1 MTQKPDY
8 EALKQ
13 RVDELEKESFD
24 RKRAEEKIRENEER
38 YLRLFENSRD
48 AIVITTREGEI
59 VDINEAA
66 LGLFGYTG
74 EEIMGVS
81 FREFY
86 VRPEDGHRFQQAL
99 EQKGSVLDYEVDLLK
114 KDGTKIN
121 CLLSVTVRLA
131 GDGAVLEYQ
140 GIIRDIS
147 HRKKAE
153 DAILQSK
160 EHYQTLV
167 EESFDGVFVQK
178 GAKIVFANR
187 RLHEMLG
194 YDEGDLLGLDHWL
207 VYHPD
212 YQELTR
218 GRAQARMKGEAV
230 PPQYPVKLSRKD
242 GSWFYGDIN
251 ARVIG
256 FDGEPGIQV
265 WIKDI
270 TERRQAEKALKDSE
284 QRYRSVFENT
294 GTATVIIEED
304 EIISMMNTEFE
315 KLSGYSQDEVVGK
328 KRWTDFVFLED
339 LEKMEKYHAIR
350 RENGGK
356 APAEYEFRFV
366 DTQGNVKDII
376 NTVGMIPGTKK
387 SVASLMD
394 VTYRKQAEEAVRQSE
409 QRYRFL
415 VENVLLGLFI
425 CEMPSGRFLFL
436 NQRIRE
442 IFGYGT
448 DEGLDMSV
456 WEAIHPDEH
465 NLLKKRID
473 GKIKGELPSS
483 DSVIYTAIK
492 KDGSHF
498 RAEVNAT
505 PVTYQGIPAMQGVVM
520 DVTEKELLEK
530 QLQQAQKMEAIGT
543 LAGGIAHDFNNL
555 LMAMQG
561 NTSLMLLGVDSSHSH
576 YERLKNIEQ
585 YVQRGSDLTK
595 QLLGFARGGK
605 YEVRPTDLNE
615 LMMIS
620 AEMFART
627 KKEIVIQSKYQQD
640 LWAVEVDQG
649 QIEQVLLN
657 LYVNAWQAMPGG
669 GNLFIQSENV
679 ILDET
684 YAKLFKLAPG
694 KFVRITVMDTGVGMD
709 ESTSQRIF
717 DPFFTTK
724 EMGRGTGLGLAS
736 AYGIIKN
743 HGGIIYVYSEIG
755 EGTTF
760 NIYLPASEKEIKKG
774 KETLE
779 EILSATGTILF
790 VDDEEMI
797 IDVGGHMLER
807 LGFEV
812 LIARNGKEAIKK
824 YEKNLDRIDIVI
836 LDMIMP
842 GMGGGEVYDNLKAI
856 NPDIKV
862 LLSSGYS
869 INDRATEILDR
880 GCNGFIQKPF
890 DIKKLSNSIR
900 KIIDGD

>member
-1 MTQKPDY
+1 MIQKPDY

-13 RVDELEKESFD
+13 RVDELEKESLD
-24 RKRAEEKIRENEER
+24 RKLAEKKMLANEER
-38 YLRLFENSRD
+38 CRTLFENSRD

-86 VRPEDGHRFQQAL
+86 VRPEDGQRFQQAL

-131 GDGAVLEYQ
+131 GNGAVLEYQ

-147 HRKKAE
+147 HRKRSE
-153 DAILQSK
+153 HAILQSK

-178 GAKIVFANR
+178 GARIIFANR

-194 YDEGDLLGLDHWL
+194 YDEGELLGLDHWL

-218 GRAQARMKGEAV
+218 GRAEARMKGEAV
-230 PPQYPVKLSRKD
+230 PSHYEVRMLRKD
-242 GSWFYGDIN
+242 GSCFYVDIN
-251 ARVIG
+251 ARAIG
-256 FDGEPGIQV
+256 FGGEPGIQV

-270 TERRQAEKALKDSE
+270 TEHRQAEKALRDSE

-294 GTATVIIEED
+294 GAATVIIEED

-328 KRWTDFVFLED
+328 KRWTDFVLSED
-339 LEKMEKYHAIR
+339 LEKTKKSQTIR
-350 RENGGK
+350 IKNGGK
-356 APAEYEFRFV
+356 ASTEYEFGFV
-366 DTQGNVKDII
+366 DKQGNIKDTIS
-376 NTVGMIPGTKK
+376 TVGMIPGTKK
-387 SVASLMD
+387 RVASLMD
-394 VTYRKQAEEAVRQSE
+394 VTFRRQAEEAVRQSE

-436 NQRIRE
+436 NEKISE
-442 IFGYGT
+442 IFGYGVE
-448 DEGLDMSV
+448 EGLSMSIWDV
-456 WEAIHPDEH
+456 VSPDEH
-465 NLLKKRID
+465 NVLRRRID
-473 GKIKGELPSS
+473 GKIKGELPPS

-492 KDGSHF
+492 KDGSNF

-505 PVTYQGIPAMQGVVM
+505 PVTYQGISAMQGVVM

-555 LMAMQG
+555 LMAIQG

-576 YERLKNIEQ
+576 YEKLINIEQ
-585 YVQRGSDLTK
+585 YVRRGADLTK

-615 LMMIS
+615 LMMMS
-620 AEMFART
+620 SEMFART

-640 LWAVEVDQG
+640 LWTVEVDQG

-669 GNLFIQSENV
+669 
-679 ILDET
+679 
-684 YAKLFKLAPG
+684 
-694 KFVRITVMDTGVGMD
+694 
-709 ESTSQRIF
+709 
-717 DPFFTTK
+717 
-724 EMGRGTGLGLAS
+724 
-736 AYGIIKN
+736 
-743 HGGIIYVYSEIG
+743 
-755 EGTTF
+755 
-760 NIYLPASEKEIKKG
+760 
-774 KETLE
+774 
-779 EILSATGTILF
+779 
-790 VDDEEMI
+790 
-797 IDVGGHMLER
+797 
-807 LGFEV
+807 
-812 LIARNGKEAIKK
+812 
-824 YEKNLDRIDIVI
+824 
-836 LDMIMP
+836 
-842 GMGGGEVYDNLKAI
+842 
-856 NPDIKV
+856 
-862 LLSSGYS
+862 
-869 INDRATEILDR
+869 
-880 GCNGFIQKPF
+880 
-890 DIKKLSNSIR
+890 
-900 KIIDGD
+900 